1 MVLTRNIIQ
10 IEDKKDILIY
20 ILRKLSE
27 TNDQLRFGIDKNY
40 STKDKWQTGFQQF
53 DYVLFYHAL
62 LQKKQGHHS
71 AMVFFRS
78 RLMSVDFRGL
88 FTI

>member
-1 MVLTRNIIQ
+1 MVLTKNIIQ
-10 IEDKKDILIY
+10 IKDKKDILIY

-53 DYVLFYHAL
+53 DYVLFYHTL
-62 LQKKQGHHS
+62 LLKE
-71 AMVFFRS
+71 
-78 RLMSVDFRGL
+78 
-88 FTI
+88 